1 MNSPSNLF
9 VPMINVG
16 VLPVPDSSS
25 AAPASASNYSYS
37 KDKLNDTEGND
48 TDGDLTTSFDV
59 YWIVLCQTIWHFLWL
74 FKNCLR
80 LVTRPKSYF
89 KKKATWVFS
98 PKKNFGAQ
106 QRREEKQLDTQCTPP
121 CLVFLRVTSRG
132 DTHTGAMVFPAGHR
146 YVFGVCFKYR

>member
-59 YWIVLCQTIWHFLWL
+59 LIFWIVLCHKLNNMADVKT
-74 FKNCLR
+74 
-80 LVTRPKSYF
+80 V
-89 KKKATWVFS
+89 
-98 PKKNFGAQ
+98 
-106 QRREEKQLDTQCTPP
+106 
-121 CLVFLRVTSRG
+121 
-132 DTHTGAMVFPAGHR
+132 
-146 YVFGVCFKYR
+146 